1 MVSKASEDLP
11 EPDTPVTT
19 VSFSMGIENET
30 FFRLL
35 TRAPRT
41 LIASS
46 LMCKNRTPG
55 RTANFRASRR
65 TAHDNLFFVADEM
78 ERQYCLKNGGGMVQT
93 VRMKKFLLVVV
104 LLALSVAAL
113 PVQ

>member
-19 VSFSMGIENET
+19 VSLSTGMEKET

-41 LIASS
+41 MIASWPMS
-46 LMCKNRTPG
+46 GNTRRGPRLTPWPFG
-55 RTANFRASRR
+55 EPDMITRNACGDETQAGMLRR
-65 TAHDNLFFVADEM
+65 RKGF
-78 ERQYCLKNGGGMVQT
+78 YCRLILT
-93 VRMKKFLLVVV
+93 RLI
-104 LLALSVAAL
+104 
-113 PVQ
+113 